1 MRNINT
7 TSEGRTQKFN
17 FKNFVQLITKIKPR
31 FWQLGLGLLLGIIAT
46 GMQLIVPKVAQQ
58 LINQLGHSINMQLI
72 GLVIALFVFGALIS
86 AGSGAILGFFGE
98 NVVNKLRQFLWNK
111 VLVLPVSYFDETK
124 SGEVASRLVNDTSQ
138 VKDLLANSVPNM
150 VTSILQLVGALVL
163 MVVMDWKM
171 TLIMFI
177 GVPLVVLGR
186 IHWPTLMVG
195 LVKH

>member
-98 NVVNKLRQFLWNK
+98 NVVNKLRQFYGTRYWCYRSVILMKLN
-111 VLVLPVSYFDETK
+111 
-124 SGEVASRLVNDTSQ
+124 
-138 VKDLLANSVPNM
+138 LARWRH
-150 VTSILQLVGALVL
+150 A
-163 MVVMDWKM
+163 
-171 TLIMFI
+171 
-177 GVPLVVLGR
+177 
-186 IHWPTLMVG
+186 
-195 LVKH
+195 